1 MMWTIDGDF
10 VDDCV
15 QEEATN
21 STKYEEWDHEE
32 DGQDRD
38 DINLLGYEKLEYDYD
53 EDGEDEIN

>member
-1 MMWTIDGDF
+1 MWTIDGDF

-15 QEEATN
+15 QEVATN

-38 DINLLGYEKLEYDYD
+38 DINLLDYEKLEYD